1 MHHSDKKQNINS
13 HQDKTAE
20 MIKTCNENLNR
31 GKQNL
36 IADYE
41 HLFKNIDKKIKELEI
56 EYNSA
61 DDKTSI
67 QNAILTLN
75 NEKQMLKAE
84 LSSAIEQ
91 IETIYNQEL
100 KKYKL

>member
-41 HLFKNIDKKIKELEI
+41 DLFKNIDKKIKELEI
-56 EYNSA
+56 EYDTS
-61 DDKTSI
+61 DDKSNI
-67 QNAILTLN
+67 QNTIMTLKHEKKTLN
-75 NEKQMLKAE
+75 AE

-91 IETIYNQEL
+91 IESIYNQEL